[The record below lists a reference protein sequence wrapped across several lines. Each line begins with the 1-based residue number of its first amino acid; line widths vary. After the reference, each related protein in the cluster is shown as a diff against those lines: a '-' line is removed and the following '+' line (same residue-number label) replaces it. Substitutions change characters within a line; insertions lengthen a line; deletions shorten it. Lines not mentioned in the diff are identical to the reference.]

1 MDYSKLKNAELEAL
15 LKSRNLPH
23 TGKKADM
30 VTRLQDADKKPS
42 TTQASA
48 VSDSLAAEDE
58 IDWDDDTTEATATV
72 TKPAATSEPAT
83 AAVAAGGQGQVAN
96 PQAVPNQVTDIDPAK
111 TDDLTVKQP
120 AAEDKGA
127 EPASKEAK
135 AEEKVEE
142 KPKVDFT
149 KGLAKTTLDE
159 EIEKRKKRAEKF
171 GIPLDDNEE
180 LKKLERAKK
189 FSATEGPKG
198 INEAL
203 PDRPLG
209 RKRGREG
216 ADEGRRGDDIKRRGG
231 RSDGRRGRGPRDD
244 ARGPREGGRG
254 PRDNERGPRDGDRRP
269 RNEKRERRA
278 SPGGGPAW
286 MSEAD
291 RVKAEARKA
300 KFGAPTASAT

>member
-42 TTQASA
+42 TAEAPAAANST
-48 VSDSLAAEDE
+48 AAEDE
-58 IDWDDDTTEATATV
+58 IDWDDDATEAPATV
-72 TKPAATSEPAT
+72 TEPAATSEPAA
-83 AAVAAGGQGQVAN
+83 AAVAAGGQGEVAN
-96 PQAVPNQVTDIDPAK
+96 PQAVPNQVADIDPAK

-120 AAEDKGA
+120 AAEDKTA
-127 EPASKEAK
+127 EPIVEEA
-135 AEEKVEE
+135 KVEE

-159 EIEKRKKRAEKF
+159 EIEKRKKRAEKYNMS
-171 GIPLDDNEE
+171 LEDDEGYKN
-180 LKKLERAKK
+180 LVRAKK
-189 FSATEGPKG
+189 FGGDVPQG

-209 RKRGREG
+209 QKRGREG
-216 ADEGRRGDDIKRRGG
+216 ADEGRRGDEKRRGG

-269 RNEKRERRA
+269 RNEKRRA
-278 SPGGGPAW
+278 SPGGGPNW

-291 RVKAEARKA
+291 RAKAEARKA
-300 KFGAPTASAT
+300 KFGAPPASAT